1 MENDT
6 TNTTDT
12 ASNQQNTP
20 SAGAS
25 EARVTPKQEVDS
37 LPAAADTLPQPE
49 IPEYSKEAADALNAA
64 YSLTEPAE
72 PQSGLATPQSED
84 ATAPD
89 NGGQPDY
96 TLTFPDTFAEH
107 PEAAAYN
114 TILAPIAQQSGIDGE
129 AFGKLFAESY
139 TAIENARQ
147 QAEWKNRLQQD
158 TELKK
163 DWGADYEA
171 NMRTA
176 RGLIQFLKDRAGL
189 TDSDLTVFASPKG
202 MRALYAMA
210 TAHAAPPAAGLE
222 QNAITEKSWAQS
234 IMQPDHPDHAA
245 FVDPLNPR
253 YREINQRWLRANGH

>member
-37 LPAAADTLPQPE
+37 LPAAADTQPQTGPAYT
-49 IPEYSKEAADALNAA
+49 PEAAAELDAA
-64 YSLTEPAE
+64 YAL
-72 PQSGLATPQSED
+72 
-84 ATAPD
+84 TAPD
-89 NGGQPDY
+89 EQPNILTDSPAAADTGEPSTDY
-96 TLTFPDTFAEH
+96 TITFPDTFGQDTD
-107 PEAAAYN
+107 AYN
-114 TILAPIAQQSGIDGE
+114 TILAPIAQQSGMDGA
-129 AFGKLFAESY
+129 AFGQLFAESY

-147 QAEWKNRLQQD
+147 QAEWKNRFQQD

-176 RGLIQFLKDRAGL
+176 RGHIQFLKDRAGL
-189 TDSDLTVFASPKG
+189 TDSDLAVFASPKG

-234 IMQPDHPDHAA
+234 IMQPDHPDHDA
-245 FVDPLNPR
+245 FTNPMNPR
-253 YREINQRWLRANGH
+253 YKEVNNRWLRANGQ